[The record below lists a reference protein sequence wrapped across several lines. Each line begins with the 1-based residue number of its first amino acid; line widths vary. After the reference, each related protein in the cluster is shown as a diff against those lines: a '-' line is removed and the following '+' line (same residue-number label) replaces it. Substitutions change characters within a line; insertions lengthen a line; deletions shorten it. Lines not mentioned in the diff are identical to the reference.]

1 MNIKRLLLP
10 GTKSQRRRRWWHF
23 LDLIIALVVVNM
35 ILGFLVFSSHSAS
48 LPTAAPLQ
56 GKQVPL
62 VGLATLAA
70 PFEHLLSLSDTPTD
84 PCGGIQD
91 ATQYTQCVQNIV
103 DHCKNDPTAQ
113 PCTDLAQACK
123 QSVQQLQQCLDNIK
137 GRGTYTPQNSD
148 PKIQNPIAKGSLL
161 FFFTPYE
168 VSIANPQINLLWGSI
183 LAIVDILLVLT
194 LMLNGLYVLMAGTTF
209 RYSQAIENLPG
220 VLLAIIAAHVS
231 LAFILA
237 MLTLGNSLTLGIY
250 NFTQNSSILQRS
262 PSGFK
267 NGGKTQDLYLHV
279 LFPTYNERMSSSFNK
294 DPNLTPQEA
303 AKQWGTP
310 QTDQDMKQ
318 FKDLVCTWEWTNF
331 DSNLRLQIFGPNG
344 DYQNGGLYNLF
355 KQRNDDLKKYDGS
368 KVPDGVQTALDSI
381 LTGIDRDMQELSSGS
396 DRLAWYNDAF
406 VGTPSQESWDKQMD
420 DAWNQYGQDIPQAE
434 KNRLGD
440 DRYGRGGEGVLRANI
455 HKLLQGVPPHEGDM
469 LEYSCQHDATGDSFQ
484 LVPDDLNFKDLF
496 KNLQDLISGV
506 SVFSKLMALMLLGMM
521 IVRLFFINLYIVTAP
536 LGIACW
542 ALPGKIGQSVTRLW
556 LQGFLSTVLVQFL
569 MVVALIAI
577 QILLGNVLAFVGSDP
592 NHPIGNLSNDTLS
605 EIMRIACIWFVMRMP
620 SLFGN
625 APMHIMSMAGEMM
638 GQVAVTTVQ
647 GQIARA
653 QMVMQAV
660 TSAVGIVAS
669 FAR

>member
-1 MNIKRLLLP
+1 M
-10 GTKSQRRRRWWHF
+10 
-23 LDLIIALVVVNM
+23 
-35 ILGFLVFSSHSAS
+35 
-48 LPTAAPLQ
+48 
-56 GKQVPL
+56 
-62 VGLATLAA
+62 
-70 PFEHLLSLSDTPTD
+70 
-84 PCGGIQD
+84 QD
-91 ATQYTQCVQNIV
+91 IV
-103 DHCKNDPTAQ
+103 EHCKNDPTATQ
-113 PCTDLAQACK
+113 CADLAQACRA
-123 QSVQQLQQCLDNIK
+123 STTQLQQCLDGLK
-137 GRGTYTPQNSD
+137 GRSTYTQQNSD

-209 RYSQAIENLPG
+209 RYAQAVENLPG

-237 MLTLGNSLTLGIY
+237 MLSLGNSMTLGIY
-250 NFTQNSSILQRS
+250 NFTQNNPAIHRS

-279 LFPTYNERMSSSFNK
+279 LFPSYNEKMGSSFNG

-310 QTDQDMKQ
+310 QTDQDIKQ
-318 FKDLVCTWEWTNF
+318 FQDLVCTWEWTNF

-381 LTGIDRDMQELSSGS
+381 LTGIDRDMQEFSSGS

-440 DRYGRGGEGVLRANI
+440 DRYGRGGEGMLRANI

-469 LEYSCQHDATGDSFQ
+469 LEYSCQHDATGNSFQ

-506 SVFSKLMALMLLGMM
+506 SVFSKLLALMLLGMM

-577 QILLGNVLAFVGSDP
+577 QVLLGNVLAFVGSDP

-625 APMHIMSMAGEMM
+625 APMHIMSMAGEML

-660 TSAVGIVAS
+660 TSAVGVVAS